1 MLADGKLRA
10 IAVRNLLLEDV
21 KAIALFHTKAYALW
35 TGQVSTLS
43 HK

>member
-10 IAVRNLLLEDV
+10 ITVRNSLLDV

-35 TGQVSTLS
+35 TGQVSILS
-43 HK
+43 RK